1 MYVNLDSVGYKL
13 SNLEP
18 NPVNLLIYEDL
29 PQKVAI
35 NEVLWW
41 ST

>member
-1 MYVNLDSVGYKL
+1 MYVNLDSVGYKM

-18 NPVNLLIYEDL
+18 NPVSLLIYEDQ

-35 NEVLWW
+35 NEVPW
-41 ST
+41 